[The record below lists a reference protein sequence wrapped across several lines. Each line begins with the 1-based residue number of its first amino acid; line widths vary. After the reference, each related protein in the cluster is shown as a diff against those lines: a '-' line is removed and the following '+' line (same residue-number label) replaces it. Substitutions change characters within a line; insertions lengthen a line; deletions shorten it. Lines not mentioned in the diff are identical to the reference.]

1 MWKLCSL
8 AQNKSRDIKSRRL
21 HIGTNKP
28 DEIPIQPSDDDHCFS
43 QEGNFE
49 IYPVYSAEFSKKC
62 ELEALWGIYDADCL
76 KMLLPLY
83 SQGING
89 ETCTSLESDGDD
101 DEEEE
106 TDDNDDDN
114 NEDSEEEEE
123 DSVKSRRKSR
133 KGYQT

>member
-1 MWKLCSL
+1 M
-8 AQNKSRDIKSRRL
+8 
-21 HIGTNKP
+21 
-28 DEIPIQPSDDDHCFS
+28 
-43 QEGNFE
+43 
-49 IYPVYSAEFSKKC
+49 
-62 ELEALWGIYDADCL
+62 EALWGICDADCL

-106 TDDNDDDN
+106 EKDDNDEN
-114 NEDSEEEEE
+114 NEDSEEKED

>member
-1 MWKLCSL
+1 MGRLCSC

-49 IYPVYSAEFSKKC
+49 ICTVYSAEFSKKC

-101 DEEEE
+101 EEEE
-106 TDDNDDDN
+106 EKDDNDEN

>member
-1 MWKLCSL
+1 M
-8 AQNKSRDIKSRRL
+8 
-21 HIGTNKP
+21 
-28 DEIPIQPSDDDHCFS
+28 
-43 QEGNFE
+43 
-49 IYPVYSAEFSKKC
+49 
-62 ELEALWGIYDADCL
+62 EALWGIYDADCL

-89 ETCTSLESDGDD
+89 ETCTSLESDSDD
-101 DEEEE
+101 DEEEEEE

-123 DSVKSRRKSR
+123 EEEDSVKSRRKSR

>member
-1 MWKLCSL
+1 M
-8 AQNKSRDIKSRRL
+8 
-21 HIGTNKP
+21 
-28 DEIPIQPSDDDHCFS
+28 
-43 QEGNFE
+43 
-49 IYPVYSAEFSKKC
+49 
-62 ELEALWGIYDADCL
+62 EALWGIYDADCL

-123 DSVKSRRKSR
+123 DFVKTGRKSR
-133 KGYQT
+133 NG

>member
-1 MWKLCSL
+1 M
-8 AQNKSRDIKSRRL
+8 
-21 HIGTNKP
+21 
-28 DEIPIQPSDDDHCFS
+28 
-43 QEGNFE
+43 
-49 IYPVYSAEFSKKC
+49 
-62 ELEALWGIYDADCL
+62 EALWGIYDADCL

-114 NEDSEEEEE
+114 NEDSEEEED
-123 DSVKSRRKSR
+123 DSVQNRRKSR
-133 KGYQT
+133 NGYKT